1 MKQKILG
8 LDLGT
13 NSIGISIRNT
23 QISGTVDQQLEY
35 FSSIIFPSGVDTGNS
50 REFSYAA
57 QRTAYRSSRRLHQS
71 RRYRIWRTLEVLI
84 NHGFCPLSMDELDQ
98 WRTYDKATGR
108 KRQYPIEAHQFEQ
121 WVRLDFDCDGIPEY
135 SSPHQLRA
143 ELMERQ
149 FDFNDT
155 TERYKLG
162 RALYHIAQHRGFK
175 SSKGELLKDQ
185 ESISNGEEYEISDQ
199 LKKSEEK
206 LAKGL
211 VEYMEQNDCPTVGC
225 AYYHM
230 EKNGIRVR
238 GNKELQAVR
247 AQYKQEIEAIFEY
260 QSGLDSASEF
270 YNQIISHKKGE
281 GSIFYKRSLRPQK
294 GMVGKCTLEKNKS
307 RCPISRPE
315 FEQFRAWSLINNLR
329 YKTADDIG
337 KASRELPLVLR
348 TQLYNKHFVRVS
360 NFKMSD
366 VLKWL
371 QQMDE
376 SIKELNY
383 NGQTTVMGSPIC
395 ARLRNLLGEDWLN
408 AELEGYNYEELW
420 HVCFEADKED
430 DTENTYVKE
439 FAKNHLHADEQTTNR
454 LVALSGNITTDYA
467 SLSLKAIRN
476 ILRMLQEGYIYSD
489 AVLLAKLP
497 DIFGANWDK
506 VKTAILNEYPC
517 IKAHI
522 EDNRLVSKVVNN
534 LIADYKILEPEDQFG
549 IQNADYTLDNSDWD
563 AIKKMT
569 IKTLSYKYWKQ
580 LSIDKQDALLQ
591 NIGEAYQEF
600 FHSHKRDYV
609 NSLHLDDALIQL
621 IETNFMDYVQPNYVN
636 KILEHRDI
644 LYHPSVVNI
653 YNPSIRRTIVDGD
666 IIRSV
671 KLLDSP
677 ATNVFRNPV
686 VMRVLHQLRNTL
698 NELITQGIIDES
710 DTSIVVE
717 TAREM
722 NDANWRA
729 AIQKYQEER
738 EKENA
743 KYRQELLQHMPESKI
758 TSTDID
764 KVRLW
769 IEQDKKSIYTGE
781 HIQPTQLLINGECEI
796 EHTIPRSISFDDSLA
811 NKTICEKSFNGYKN
825 NRFPSEL
832 PEYETILSRIQPW
845 KDKIKNLESQ
855 IVNLRNKCK
864 MAPKVTSKD
873 SSTTKIKT
881 KDDYIVDRHILEM
894 KLAYWRDKVSR
905 FTTTH
910 EEWKDGF
917 RNNQLNDTR
926 IITKYAYHFL
936 KTVFGEVTVQRGE
949 MTANFRKALGVQ
961 SLEEKKNRDLHS
973 HHAIDATILTLIP
986 TNTKRDKLLELFYQK
1001 EELYKQ
1007 SQHDKTL
1014 APKIREAEEEYNKAL
1029 KSCDIKGVE
1038 NVVSYIENN
1047 IIIRHQSKDQT
1058 LTPARRRQRVRG
1070 KVVKDGQ
1077 NVRWITGDSL
1087 RGSLHKETWY
1097 GAIAMPKL
1105 DKNESAVLGEN
1116 GNIVPDTSNIK
1127 YVVRRQLK
1135 YKASKRDSGFKDWE
1149 DLEKTIVDKA
1159 LYELMRNQHLGL
1171 DFKTAC
1177 EKGIY
1182 MLDKDGNRIN
1192 RIRHIRCYA
1201 KVTTPLSVKAQTY
1214 PSKHE
1219 HKQQYWAESG
1229 DLSYMVK
1236 YQSED
1241 GKVTQF
1247 IPYSLYAISQ
1257 NRKYGLEDIPQSIL
1271 GKKQEHLNLTYALR
1285 SGMSVLLYQNHID
1298 ELKGMPNNELSKRLY
1313 IIAGFE
1319 SDGRIRFVHH
1329 LSAKKDLG
1337 NGEKIEDWTQLP
1349 EKIRCGIRTIKC
1361 LIEGIDFDIT
1371 INGIEFK

>member
-13 NSIGISIRNT
+13 NSIGVSVRNT

-35 FSSIIFPSGVDTGNS
+35 FSSIIFPSGVGTGKS
-50 REFSYAA
+50 GEFSYAA

-84 NHGFCPLSMDELDQ
+84 NHGYCPLTMDELDR

-108 KRQYPIEAHQFEQ
+108 KRQYPIEAYQFEQ

-155 TERYKLG
+155 IERYKLG

-230 EKNGIRVR
+230 EKNGVRVR
-238 GNKELQAVR
+238 DNKELQAVR
-247 AQYKQEIEAIFEY
+247 SQYEQEIKAIFEY
-260 QSGLDSASEF
+260 QEQLDCTDEF
-270 YNQIISHKKGE
+270 YTQITSRKKGE
-281 GSIFYKRSLRPQK
+281 GSIFYKRPLRSQK
-294 GMVGKCTLEKNKS
+294 GTIGKCTLEKNKS

-315 FEQFRAWSLINNLR
+315 FEQFRAWTVINNLR
-329 YKTADDIG
+329 YKTSDDSG
-337 KASRELPLVLR
+337 KAVRELPLELR
-348 TQLYNKHFVRVS
+348 KRLYENHFVRIS
-360 NFKMSD
+360 NFTMKD

-371 QQMDE
+371 QKMDS
-376 SIKELNY
+376 SIRELNY
-383 NGQTTVMGSPIC
+383 DDKTSVSGSPVC
-395 ARLRNLLGEDWLN
+395 AKLRDLLGDDWQHATLS
-408 AELEGYNYEELW
+408 GYDYEELW
-420 HVCFEADKED
+420 HVCFDADKEED
-430 DTENTYVKE
+430 SFVRE
-439 FAKNHLHADEQTTNR
+439 FAKNHLHADEDITKKIVS
-454 LVALSGNITTDYA
+454 LWGKITTDYA
-467 SLSLKAIRN
+467 SLSLKAVRN
-476 ILRMLQEGYIYSD
+476 ILQMLQEGYIYSD

-497 DIFGANWDK
+497 DIFGDNWNN
-506 VKTAILNEYPC
+506 VKNAILNEYPC

-534 LIADYKILEPEDQFG
+534 LIADYKILEPEDQFA
-549 IQNADYTLDNSDWD
+549 IQNTDYTLDNSDWD
-563 AIKKMT
+563 AIRKMT
-569 IKTLSYKYWKQ
+569 IKTLSYKYWQQ
-580 LSIDKQDALLQ
+580 LSKEKQDALLK

-600 FHSHKRDYV
+600 FHSNKRNYV

-621 IETNFMDYVQPNYVN
+621 IETNFMDYVQPHYAH
-636 KILEHRDI
+636 KLLEHRDI

-653 YNPSIRRTIVDGD
+653 YNPSTTRTIIDGD
-666 IIRSV
+666 ITRSV
-671 KLLDSP
+671 KLLESP

-710 DTSIVVE
+710 DTSVVVE

-729 AIQKYQEER
+729 AINKYQRDR

-743 KYRQELLQHMPESKI
+743 KYRQDLMQYMPESKI

-769 IEQDKKSIYTGE
+769 EEQGKRCFYTGRN
-781 HIQPTQLLINGECEI
+781 ITMSQLLNHEFEI

-811 NKTICEKSFNGYKN
+811 NKTICDTAFNGYKN

-832 PEYETILSRIQPW
+832 LEHEAILQNIKPW
-845 KDKIKNLESQ
+845 MDKIKSIEKQ
-855 IVNLRNKCK
+855 IITQRNNSKT
-864 MAPKVTSKD
+864 AVTKEAKD
-873 SSTTKIKT
+873 RAITN
-881 KDDYIVDRHILEM
+881 RHVLEM
-894 KLAYWRDKVSR
+894 ELSYWRDKVSR
-905 FTTTH
+905 FNVKKD
-910 EEWKDGF
+910 EWKESF

-936 KTVFGEVTVQRGE
+936 KTVFSDVTVQRGE

-1001 EELYKQ
+1001 EELQ
-1007 SQHDKTL
+1007 RL
-1014 APKIREAEEEYNKAL
+1014 GKIEEYQQVEHEYNKAL
-1029 KSCDIKGVE
+1029 KSCDIKGIE

-1070 KVVKDGQ
+1070 KVVTDGQ

-1087 RGSLHKETWY
+1087 RGALHLETWY
-1097 GAIAMPKL
+1097 GAVAMPKL
-1105 DKNESAVLGEN
+1105 DANGIMMRDER
-1116 GNIVPDTSNIK
+1116 GNIIPDTDNIK
-1127 YVVRRQLK
+1127 YVVRCPLK
-1135 YKASKRDSGFKDWE
+1135 YKESATASGFKTWE
-1149 DLEKTIVDKA
+1149 ELEKVIVDKV
-1159 LYELMRNQHLGL
+1159 LYKLMRNQHLGL

-1182 MLDKDGNRIN
+1182 MLDKDGNKIN
-1192 RIRHIRCYA
+1192 RIRHIRCFA
-1201 KVTTPLSVKAQTY
+1201 TTTNPVSVKAQTY
-1214 PSKHE
+1214 QSKHE
-1219 HKQQYWAESG
+1219 HKQQYWAKVG

-1247 IPYSLYAISQ
+1247 VPYSLYAISQ
-1257 NRKYGLEDIPQSIL
+1257 NRKYGLEDIPQSVL
-1271 GKKQEHLNLTYALR
+1271 GKKEAKLNFVYALR
-1285 SGMSVLLYQNHID
+1285 SGMSILLYQNHVD

-1313 IIAGFE
+1313 TIQGFE
-1319 SDGRIRFVHH
+1319 SPALVKLVHH
-1329 LSAKKDLG
+1329 LSAKKDSQLG
-1337 NGEKIEDWTQLP
+1337 KGESIKDWGQLP
-1349 EKIRCGIRTIKC
+1349 EKIRCGISTLKF
-1361 LIEGIDFDIT
+1361 LVAGIDFDIT
-1371 INGIEFK
+1371 TNDIEFK

>member
-13 NSIGISIRNT
+13 NSIGISVRNT
-23 QISGTVDQQLEY
+23 QISGTIDQQLEY
-35 FSSIIFPSGVDTGNS
+35 FSSTIFPSGVGTGKS
-50 REFSYAA
+50 GEFSYAA

-84 NHGFCPLSMDELDQ
+84 NHGFCPLTMDELDQ

-121 WVRLDFDCDGIPEY
+121 WVRLDFDGDGIPEY

-185 ESISNGEEYEISDQ
+185 ENISNGEEYEISDA

-211 VEYMEQNDCPTVGC
+211 VEYMEQYGCPTVGC

-238 GNKELQAVR
+238 DNKELQAVR
-247 AQYKQEIEAIFEY
+247 SQYEQEITAIFEF
-260 QSGLDSASEF
+260 QEQLDCTSEF
-270 YNQIISHKKGE
+270 YTQITSRKKGE
-281 GSIFYKRSLRPQK
+281 GSIFYKRPLRSQK
-294 GMVGKCTLEKNKS
+294 GTIGKCTLEKNKS

-315 FEQFRAWSLINNLR
+315 FEQFRAWTVINNLR
-329 YKTADDIG
+329 YKTSDDSG
-337 KASRELPLVLR
+337 KAVRELPLELR
-348 TQLYNKHFVRVS
+348 KRLYANHFVRVS
-360 NFKMSD
+360 NFTMKD

-371 QQMDE
+371 QKMDN
-376 SIKELNY
+376 SIRELNY
-383 NGQTTVMGSPIC
+383 DDKTSVSGSPVC
-395 ARLRNLLGEDWLN
+395 AKLRDLLGDNWQQATLS
-408 AELEGYNYEELW
+408 GYDYEELW
-420 HVCFEADKED
+420 HVCFDADKEED
-430 DTENTYVKE
+430 SFVRE
-439 FAKNHLHADEQTTNR
+439 FAKNHLNADEEITKKIVS
-454 LVALSGNITTDYA
+454 LWGKITTDYA

-497 DIFGANWDK
+497 DIFGNNWDK
-506 VKTAILNEYPC
+506 VKNAILNEYPC

-534 LIADYKILEPEDQFG
+534 LIADYKILEPEDQFA
-549 IQNADYTLDNSDWD
+549 IQNTDYILDNSDWD
-563 AIKKMT
+563 AIQKMT

-580 LSIDKQDALLQ
+580 LSKEKQDALLQ

-621 IETNFMDYVQPNYVN
+621 IETNFMDYVQPHYAH

-653 YNPSIRRTIVDGD
+653 YNPSARRTIVDGD

-698 NELITQGIIDES
+698 NELITQGVIDES

-729 AIQKYQEER
+729 AINKYQRDR

-743 KYRQELLQHMPESKI
+743 KYRQDLMQYMPESKI

-769 IEQDKKSIYTGE
+769 EEQGKRCLYTGRN
-781 HIQPTQLLINGECEI
+781 ITMSQLLNHEFEI

-811 NKTICEKSFNGYKN
+811 NKTICDTAFNGYKN

-832 PEYETILSRIQPW
+832 LEHEAILQNIKPW
-845 KDKIKNLESQ
+845 MDKIKSLEKQ
-855 IVNLRNKCK
+855 IITQRNN
-864 MAPKVTSKD
+864 SK
-873 SSTTKIKT
+873 SAAT
-881 KDDYIVDRHILEM
+881 KDAKDRATTNRHTLEM
-894 KLAYWRDKVSR
+894 ELSYWRDKVSR
-905 FTTTH
+905 FTTKK
-910 EEWKDGF
+910 EEWKESF

-926 IITKYAYHFL
+926 MITKYAYHFL
-936 KTVFGEVTVQRGE
+936 KTVFGDVTVQRGE

-961 SLEEKKNRDLHS
+961 SLDEKKNRDLHS

-1001 EELYKQ
+1001 EELQ
-1007 SQHDKTL
+1007 RL
-1014 APKIREAEEEYNKAL
+1014 GKIEEYQQVEHEYNKAL
-1029 KSCDIKGVE
+1029 KSCDIKGIE

-1047 IIIRHQSKDQT
+1047 IIVRHHSKDQI

-1070 KVVKDGQ
+1070 KVVKENQ

-1087 RGSLHKETWY
+1087 RGTLHLETWY
-1097 GAIAMPKL
+1097 GAVAMPKL
-1105 DKNESAVLGEN
+1105 DANGKMMRDGR
-1116 GNIVPDTSNIK
+1116 GNIIPDTDNIK
-1127 YVVRRQLK
+1127 YVVRCPLK
-1135 YKASKRDSGFKDWE
+1135 HKESATASGFKTWE
-1149 DLEKTIVDKA
+1149 ELEKVIVDKA

-1182 MLDKDGNRIN
+1182 MLDKEMG
-1192 RIRHIRCYA
+1192 H
-1201 KVTTPLSVKAQTY
+1201 
-1214 PSKHE
+1214 
-1219 HKQQYWAESG
+1219 
-1229 DLSYMVK
+1229 
-1236 YQSED
+1236 
-1241 GKVTQF
+1241 
-1247 IPYSLYAISQ
+1247 
-1257 NRKYGLEDIPQSIL
+1257 
-1271 GKKQEHLNLTYALR
+1271 
-1285 SGMSVLLYQNHID
+1285 
-1298 ELKGMPNNELSKRLY
+1298 
-1313 IIAGFE
+1313 
-1319 SDGRIRFVHH
+1319 
-1329 LSAKKDLG
+1329 
-1337 NGEKIEDWTQLP
+1337 
-1349 EKIRCGIRTIKC
+1349 
-1361 LIEGIDFDIT
+1361 
-1371 INGIEFK
+1371 

>member
-13 NSIGISIRNT
+13 NSIGISVRNT

-35 FSSIIFPSGVDTGNS
+35 FSSIIFPSGVGTGKS
-50 REFSYAA
+50 GEFSYAA

-84 NHGFCPLSMDELDQ
+84 NHGFCPLTIDELDQ
-98 WRTYDKATGR
+98 WRTYDKSTGR

-238 GNKELQAVR
+238 DNKELQAVR
-247 AQYKQEIEAIFEY
+247 SQYEQEIKAIFEF
-260 QSGLDSASEF
+260 QEQLDCTGEF
-270 YNQIISHKKGE
+270 YTHITSRKKGE
-281 GSIFYKRSLRPQK
+281 GSIFYKRPLRSQK
-294 GMVGKCTLEKNKS
+294 GTIGKCTLEKNKS

-315 FEQFRAWSLINNLR
+315 FEQFRAWTVINNLR
-329 YKTADDIG
+329 YKTSDDTG
-337 KASRELPLVLR
+337 KAVRELPLELR
-348 TQLYNKHFVRVS
+348 KRLYKNHFVRVS
-360 NFKMSD
+360 NFTMKD

-371 QQMDE
+371 QKMDN
-376 SIKELNY
+376 SIRELNY
-383 NGQTTVMGSPIC
+383 DDKTSVSGSPVC
-395 ARLRNLLGEDWLN
+395 AKLRDLLGDDWQHATLS
-408 AELEGYNYEELW
+408 GYDYEELW
-420 HVCFEADKED
+420 HVCFDADKEED
-430 DTENTYVKE
+430 SFVRE
-439 FAKNHLHADEQTTNR
+439 FAKNHLHADEDITKKIVS
-454 LVALSGNITTDYA
+454 LWGKITTDYA
-467 SLSLKAIRN
+467 SLSLKAVRN
-476 ILRMLQEGYIYSD
+476 ILQMLQEGYIYSD

-497 DIFGANWDK
+497 DIFGDNWNN
-506 VKTAILNEYPC
+506 VKNAILNEYPC

-534 LIADYKILEPEDQFG
+534 LIADYKILEPEDQFA
-549 IQNADYTLDNSDWD
+549 IQNTDYTLDNSDWD
-563 AIKKMT
+563 AIRKMT

-580 LSIDKQDALLQ
+580 LSKEKQDALRQ

-600 FHSHKRDYV
+600 FHSNKRDYV

-621 IETNFMDYVQPNYVN
+621 IKTNFMDYVQPHYAH
-636 KILEHRDI
+636 KLLEHRDI

-653 YNPSIRRTIVDGD
+653 YNPSTTRTIIDGD
-666 IIRSV
+666 ITRSV
-671 KLLDSP
+671 KLLESP

-710 DTSIVVE
+710 DTSVVVE

-729 AIQKYQEER
+729 AINKYQRDR

-743 KYRQELLQHMPESKI
+743 KYRQGLMQYMPESKI

-769 IEQDKKSIYTGE
+769 EEQGKRCFYTGRN
-781 HIQPTQLLINGECEI
+781 ITISQLLNHEFEI

-811 NKTICEKSFNGYKN
+811 NKTICDTAFNGYKN

-832 PEYETILSRIQPW
+832 LEHEAILQNIKPW
-845 KDKIKNLESQ
+845 MDKIKSLEKQ
-855 IVNLRNKCK
+855 IITQRNNSKT
-864 MAPKVTSKD
+864 AVTKEAKD
-873 SSTTKIKT
+873 RAITN
-881 KDDYIVDRHILEM
+881 RHVLEM
-894 KLAYWRDKVSR
+894 ELSYWRDKVSR
-905 FTTTH
+905 FNVKKD
-910 EEWKDGF
+910 EWKESF

-936 KTVFGEVTVQRGE
+936 KTVFGDVTVQRGE

-986 TNTKRDKLLELFYQK
+986 INTKRDKLLELFYQK
-1001 EELYKQ
+1001 EELQ
-1007 SQHDKTL
+1007 RL
-1014 APKIREAEEEYNKAL
+1014 GKIEEYQQIEKEYNKAL

-1070 KVVKDGQ
+1070 KVVTDGQ

-1087 RGSLHKETWY
+1087 RGALHLETWY
-1097 GAIAMPKL
+1097 GAVAMPKL
-1105 DKNESAVLGEN
+1105 DANGIMMRDER
-1116 GNIVPDTSNIK
+1116 GNIIPDTDNIK
-1127 YVVRRQLK
+1127 YVVRCPLK
-1135 YKASKRDSGFKDWE
+1135 YKESATASGFKTWE
-1149 DLEKTIVDKA
+1149 ELEKVIVDKA

-1182 MLDKDGNRIN
+1182 MLDKEGNKIN
-1192 RIRHIRCYA
+1192 RIRHIRCFA
-1201 KVTTPLSVKAQTY
+1201 TTTNPVSVKAQTY
-1214 PSKHE
+1214 QSKHE
-1219 HKQQYWAESG
+1219 HKQQYWAKVG
-1229 DLSYMVK
+1229 DVSYMVK

-1247 IPYSLYAISQ
+1247 VPYSLYAISQ

-1313 IIAGFE
+1313 TIQGFE
-1319 SDGRIRFVHH
+1319 SPALVKLVHH
-1329 LSAKKDLG
+1329 LSAKKDSQLG
-1337 NGEKIEDWTQLP
+1337 KGESIKDWGQLP
-1349 EKIRCGIRTIKC
+1349 EKIRCGISTLKF
-1361 LIEGIDFDIT
+1361 LVAGIDFEIT
-1371 INGIEFK
+1371 TNGIEFK

>member
-13 NSIGISIRNT
+13 NSIGISVRNT

-35 FSSIIFPSGVDTGNS
+35 FSSIIFPSGVGTGKS
-50 REFSYAA
+50 GEFSYAA

-84 NHGFCPLSMDELDQ
+84 NHGFCPLTMDELDQ
-98 WRTYDKATGR
+98 WRTYDKATGQ
-108 KRQYPIEAHQFEQ
+108 KRQYPIEAYQFEQ
-121 WVRLDFDCDGIPEY
+121 WVRLDFDSDGIPEY

-149 FDFNDT
+149 FDFSDT

-238 GNKELQAVR
+238 DNKELQAVR
-247 AQYKQEIEAIFEY
+247 SQYEQEIKAIFEF
-260 QSGLDSASEF
+260 QEQLDCTGEF
-270 YNQIISHKKGE
+270 YTHITSRKKGE
-281 GSIFYKRSLRPQK
+281 GSIFYKRPLRSQK
-294 GMVGKCTLEKNKS
+294 GTIGKCTLEKNKS

-315 FEQFRAWSLINNLR
+315 FEQFRAWTVINNLR
-329 YKTADDIG
+329 YKTSDDTG
-337 KASRELPLVLR
+337 KAVRELPLELR
-348 TQLYNKHFVRVS
+348 KRLYENHFVRVS
-360 NFKMSD
+360 NFTMKD

-371 QQMDE
+371 QKMDN
-376 SIKELNY
+376 SIRELNY
-383 NGQTTVMGSPIC
+383 DDKTSVSGSPVC
-395 ARLRNLLGEDWLN
+395 AKLRDLLGDNWQQATLS
-408 AELEGYNYEELW
+408 GYDYEELW
-420 HVCFEADKED
+420 HVCFDADKEED
-430 DTENTYVKE
+430 SFVKE
-439 FAKNHLHADEQTTNR
+439 FAKNHLHADDEITKKIVS
-454 LVALSGNITTDYA
+454 LWGKITTDYA

-497 DIFGANWDK
+497 DIFGNNWDK
-506 VKTAILNEYPC
+506 VKNAILNEYPC

-534 LIADYKILEPEDQFG
+534 LIADYKILEPEDQFA
-549 IQNADYTLDNSDWD
+549 IQNTDYTLDNSDWD
-563 AIKKMT
+563 AIQKMT

-580 LSIDKQDALLQ
+580 LSKEKQDALLQ

-621 IETNFMDYVQPNYVN
+621 IETNFMDYVQPHYAH

-677 ATNVFRNPV
+677 ATNVFRNSV

-710 DTSIVVE
+710 DTSVVVE

-729 AIQKYQEER
+729 AINKYQRDR

-743 KYRQELLQHMPESKI
+743 KYRQDLMQYMPESKI

-769 IEQDKKSIYTGE
+769 EEQGKRCLYTGRN
-781 HIQPTQLLINGECEI
+781 ITMSQLLNHEFEI

-811 NKTICEKSFNGYKN
+811 NKTICDTAFNGYKN

-832 PEYETILSRIQPW
+832 LEREAILQNIKPW
-845 KDKIKNLESQ
+845 IDKIKSLEKQ
-855 IVNLRNKCK
+855 IITQRNN
-864 MAPKVTSKD
+864 SK
-873 SSTTKIKT
+873 SAATKEA
-881 KDDYIVDRHILEM
+881 KDRAIINRHVLEM
-894 KLAYWRDKVSR
+894 ELAYWRDKVSR
-905 FTTTH
+905 FTVKKD
-910 EEWKDGF
+910 EWKDSF

-936 KTVFGEVTVQRGE
+936 KTVFGDVTVQRGE

-1001 EELYKQ
+1001 EELQ
-1007 SQHDKTL
+1007 RL
-1014 APKIREAEEEYNKAL
+1014 GKIEEYQQVEHEYNKAL
-1029 KSCDIKGVE
+1029 KSCDIKGIE

-1070 KVVKDGQ
+1070 KVVTDGQ

-1087 RGSLHKETWY
+1087 RGSLHLETWY
-1097 GAIAMPKL
+1097 GAVAMPKL
-1105 DKNESAVLGEN
+1105 DANGIMMRDER
-1116 GNIVPDTSNIK
+1116 GNIIPDTDNIK
-1127 YVVRRQLK
+1127 YVVRCPLK
-1135 YKASKRDSGFKDWE
+1135 YKESATASGFKTWE
-1149 DLEKTIVDKA
+1149 ELEKVIVDKA

-1182 MLDKDGNRIN
+1182 MLDKDGSKIN
-1192 RIRHIRCYA
+1192 RIRHIRCFA
-1201 KVTTPLSVKAQTY
+1201 TTTNPVSVKAQTY
-1214 PSKHE
+1214 RSKHE
-1219 HKQQYWAESG
+1219 HKQQYWAKVG

-1247 IPYSLYAISQ
+1247 VPYSLYAISQ

-1298 ELKGMPNNELSKRLY
+1298 ELKGMPNNDLSKRLY
-1313 IIAGFE
+1313 TIQGFE
-1319 SDGRIRFVHH
+1319 SPALVKLIHH
-1329 LSAKKDLG
+1329 LSAKKDNQLG
-1337 NGEKIEDWTQLP
+1337 KGESIKDWGQLP
-1349 EKIRCGIRTIKC
+1349 EKIRCGISTLKF
-1361 LIEGIDFDIT
+1361 LVAGIDFDIT
-1371 INGIEFK
+1371 TNSIEFK

>member
-1 MKQKILG
+1 
-8 LDLGT
+8 
-13 NSIGISIRNT
+13 
-23 QISGTVDQQLEY
+23 
-35 FSSIIFPSGVDTGNS
+35 
-50 REFSYAA
+50 
-57 QRTAYRSSRRLHQS
+57 
-71 RRYRIWRTLEVLI
+71 
-84 NHGFCPLSMDELDQ
+84 
-98 WRTYDKATGR
+98 
-108 KRQYPIEAHQFEQ
+108 
-121 WVRLDFDCDGIPEY
+121 
-135 SSPHQLRA
+135 
-143 ELMERQ
+143 
-149 FDFNDT
+149 
-155 TERYKLG
+155 
-162 RALYHIAQHRGFK
+162 
-175 SSKGELLKDQ
+175 
-185 ESISNGEEYEISDQ
+185 
-199 LKKSEEK
+199 
-206 LAKGL
+206 
-211 VEYMEQNDCPTVGC
+211 
-225 AYYHM
+225 
-230 EKNGIRVR
+230 
-238 GNKELQAVR
+238 
-247 AQYKQEIEAIFEY
+247 
-260 QSGLDSASEF
+260 
-270 YNQIISHKKGE
+270 
-281 GSIFYKRSLRPQK
+281 
-294 GMVGKCTLEKNKS
+294 
-307 RCPISRPE
+307 
-315 FEQFRAWSLINNLR
+315 
-329 YKTADDIG
+329 
-337 KASRELPLVLR
+337 
-348 TQLYNKHFVRVS
+348 
-360 NFKMSD
+360 
-366 VLKWL
+366 
-371 QQMDE
+371 
-376 SIKELNY
+376 
-383 NGQTTVMGSPIC
+383 
-395 ARLRNLLGEDWLN
+395 
-408 AELEGYNYEELW
+408 
-420 HVCFEADKED
+420 
-430 DTENTYVKE
+430 
-439 FAKNHLHADEQTTNR
+439 
-454 LVALSGNITTDYA
+454 
-467 SLSLKAIRN
+467 
-476 ILRMLQEGYIYSD
+476 
-489 AVLLAKLP
+489 
-497 DIFGANWDK
+497 
-506 VKTAILNEYPC
+506 
-517 IKAHI
+517 
-522 EDNRLVSKVVNN
+522 
-534 LIADYKILEPEDQFG
+534 
-549 IQNADYTLDNSDWD
+549 
-563 AIKKMT
+563 
-569 IKTLSYKYWKQ
+569 
-580 LSIDKQDALLQ
+580 
-591 NIGEAYQEF
+591 
-600 FHSHKRDYV
+600 
-609 NSLHLDDALIQL
+609 
-621 IETNFMDYVQPNYVN
+621 
-636 KILEHRDI
+636 
-644 LYHPSVVNI
+644 
-653 YNPSIRRTIVDGD
+653 
-666 IIRSV
+666 
-671 KLLDSP
+671 
-677 ATNVFRNPV
+677 
-686 VMRVLHQLRNTL
+686 
-698 NELITQGIIDES
+698 
-710 DTSIVVE
+710 
-717 TAREM
+717 M

-769 IEQDKKSIYTGE
+769 EEQGKRCLYTGRN
-781 HIQPTQLLINGECEI
+781 ITISQLLNHEFEI

-855 IVNLRNKCK
+855 IVNLRNKSK

-1001 EELYKQ
+1001 EELQ
-1007 SQHDKTL
+1007 RL
-1014 APKIREAEEEYNKAL
+1014 GKIEEYQQVEKEYNKAL

-1097 GAIAMPKL
+1097 GAVAMPKL
-1105 DKNESAVLGEN
+1105 DENGIMMRDEN

-1127 YVVRRQLK
+1127 YVVRCPLK

-1149 DLEKTIVDKA
+1149 ELEKVIVDKA

-1182 MLDKDGNRIN
+1182 MLDKEGNKIN
-1192 RIRHIRCYA
+1192 RIRHIRCFA
-1201 KVTTPLSVKAQTY
+1201 TTTNPVSVKAQTY
-1214 PSKHE
+1214 QSKHE
-1219 HKQQYWAESG
+1219 HKQQYWAKVG

-1313 IIAGFE
+1313 TIQGFE
-1319 SDGRIRFVHH
+1319 SPASVKLVHH
-1329 LSAKKDLG
+1329 LSAKKDSQLG
-1337 NGEKIEDWTQLP
+1337 KGESIKDWGQLP
-1349 EKIRCGIRTIKC
+1349 EKIRCGINTLKF
-1361 LIEGIDFDIT
+1361 LVEGIDFEIT
-1371 INGIEFK
+1371 TSGIEFK